1 MESKYLR
8 ISRYIETDKIK
19 DFIRQN
25 KKIVFPVAILLVIFV
40 AAGIYFISQS
50 DADKNENV
58 AGQSEQKTEV
68 LNDES
73 RSENKTD
80 ESKTQGVVTESQ
92 TQGSDE
98 IQLEENGTG
107 SQASNDKASDKN
119 SNNSNNSNSV
129 NNNSGSAGN
138 SNGSGDWLWDF
149 NEPAPDHEHVW
160 VTNTETKEET
170 YKEGV
175 TAEKNYYTLYR
186 FYWHNTHKWEES
198 RDHKRFDEWY
208 KSEYGGFFYAYHPY
222 DKPEDDPLF
231 IEYDSNGNPV
241 YTNDH
246 AIISNLFEWVPCE
259 PYEKT
264 ETREVT
270 VTTIT
275 CSICGAVK

>member
-1 MESKYLR
+1 M
-8 ISRYIETDKIK
+8 DKIK

-25 KKIVFPVAILLVIFV
+25 KKIVFPAAILLVIFV

-50 DADKNENV
+50 NAGKNKNV

-98 IQLEENGTG
+98 IQLEENGIG
-107 SQASNDKASDKN
+107 SQDSNDKASDKN

-170 YKEGV
+170 YKEWV

-208 KSEYGGFFYAYHPY
+208 KSEYVDFSMP
-222 DKPEDDPLF
+222 
-231 IEYDSNGNPV
+231 
-241 YTNDH
+241 
-246 AIISNLFEWVPCE
+246 IIRMISRKMTHF
-259 PYEKT
+259 
-264 ETREVT
+264 
-270 VTTIT
+270 
-275 CSICGAVK
+275 S